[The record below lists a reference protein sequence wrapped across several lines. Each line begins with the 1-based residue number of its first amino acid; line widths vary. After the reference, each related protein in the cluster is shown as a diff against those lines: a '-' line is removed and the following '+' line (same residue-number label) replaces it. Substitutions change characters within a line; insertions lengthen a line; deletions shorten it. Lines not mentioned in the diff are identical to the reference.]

1 MSDVVQDSARRRLA
15 FLAPALIFAVL
26 AGYFLWGLNPE
37 RDPNVIPS
45 ALIDQPVPRFEAPPV
60 QGLAVPGLA
69 TGDLASGR
77 VSLVNFFA
85 SWCIPCQAEHPLLMD
100 LAADGGRASGGG
112 ASGKVAILGMN
123 YKDRPEEARP
133 WLARLGNPYERI
145 GADESGRIGIDW
157 GVTGVPETFVVDGE
171 GRIRYRHWGPI
182 DRRALD
188 EVIMPLVRELQK

>member
-1 MSDVVQDSARRRLA
+1 MSEVVQDSARRRLV

-26 AGYFLWGLNPE
+26 AGYFLWGLNPG

-45 ALIDQPVPRFEAPPV
+45 ALIDQPVPAFEAGPIR
-60 QGLAVPGLA
+60 GLEEIPGLA
-69 TGDLASGR
+69 TGDLQSGQ

-100 LAADGGRASGGG
+100 LAASGE
-112 ASGKVAILGMN
+112 VAIQGMN
-123 YKDRPEEARP
+123 YKNRPEDARP

-157 GVTGVPETFVVDGE
+157 GVSGVPETFVIDAE

-182 DRRALD
+182 DQRALD
-188 EVIMPLVRELQK
+188 ETIMPLVRELQQ